1 MKKIAFI
8 LALVMILNSALWG
21 CDTAETDTTGQA
33 KDGLEDTSEI
43 KKIEENLDFDLDT
56 SLLYKDLLDTYI
68 ELQTYGKNG
77 DVSLL
82 GAKDY
87 PKVSPEIFS
96 TLQSVAMNSYV
107 MGYAR
112 KDLNKDGVPEL
123 ILLNVDYE
131 IFAIFTVSGGKLMT
145 VDTFYSNNHIGAID
159 SDGTVYKSGYS
170 KGESGYCSVK
180 TLSAFGE
187 LTGLSFGSID
197 SNDEIKFYKTVDDEN
212 VYITEQELKELSATY
227 SHIFSDMQ
235 NVTANAGLT
244 LELIV
249 EYDPK

>member
-8 LALVMILNSALWG
+8 LALVMIFSSALWG
-21 CDTAETDTTGQA
+21 CDKADAT
-33 KDGLEDTSEI
+33 KKTSDDEKNEEI
-43 KKIEENLDFDLDT
+43 SESEEVT

-68 ELQTYGKNG
+68 QLQTYGKNG
-77 DVSLL
+77 DMSLL
-82 GAKDY
+82 ESKDY

-96 TLQSVAMNSYV
+96 TLQHVAINSYV

-145 VDTFYSNNHIGAID
+145 VDTFWTNNHIGAID
-159 SDGTVYKSGYS
+159 ADGTVYKSGYS
-170 KGESGYCSVK
+170 KGESGYKSVK
-180 TLSAFGE
+180 TLSASGE

-197 SNDEIKFYKTVDDEN
+197 SDGEIKFYKTVADEN
-212 VYITEQELKELSATY
+212 RYITEREFNELCATY
-227 SHIFSDMQ
+227 SHIFSSPQ
-235 NVTANAGLT
+235 NITANAGLMI
-244 LELIV
+244 EFIV
-249 EYDPK
+249 DYDPK